1 MIPITETL
9 QIPESE
15 LSWSYAR
22 SGGPGGQ
29 NVNKVESKVLL
40 RWGLAASLAV
50 SDPVKDRIRS
60 AHPSRLTVEGD
71 LLVVSQRYRD
81 QERNRQ
87 DCAEKLS
94 EIVRLA
100 LTPPKPRR
108 PTKPTWGS
116 KQRRL
121 SDKKKQ
127 GERKAGRK
135 SPRDHD

>member
-1 MIPITETL
+1 MIPVTDTIL
-9 QIPESE
+9 IPETE
-15 LSWSYAR
+15 LEWSYAR

-29 NVNKVESKVLL
+29 NVNKVESKALL
-40 RWGLAASLAV
+40 RWAMAASPSV
-50 SDPVKDRIRS
+50 SGAVKDRIRS
-60 AHPSRLTVEGD
+60 AHPSRITAEGD

-87 DCAEKLS
+87 DCAEKLA
-94 EIVRLA
+94 ELVRTA

-135 SPRDHD
+135 APGSGE

>member
-50 SDPVKDRIRS
+50 PDPVKDRIRS

>member
-1 MIPITETL
+1 MIPVTESIL
-9 QIPESE
+9 IPETE
-15 LSWSYAR
+15 LEWSYAR

-29 NVNKVESKVLL
+29 NVNKVESKALL
-40 RWGLAASLAV
+40 RWAMAASPSVSLA
-50 SDPVKDRIRS
+50 VKDRIRT
-60 AHPSRLTVEGD
+60 AHPSRVTVEGD

-81 QERNRQ
+81 QERNRL
-87 DCAEKLS
+87 DCTEKLA
-94 EIVRLA
+94 ELIRNA

-121 SDKKKQ
+121 TDKKKQ

-135 SPRDHD
+135 SPSDRD